1 MARPKN
7 YDKQIESLQKKLD
20 VLNAKYDEAKASVSS
35 IGEER
40 QRILEEISQ
49 IKILQIQQLMDEK
62 GVSVDELREMLEN
75 K

>member
-20 VLNAKYDEAKASVSS
+20 VLNAKYDEAKASLSQ

-40 QRILEEISQ
+40 QELLKQMSE
-49 IKILQIQQLMDEK
+49 IKIMQIQQLMEEK
-62 GVSVDELREMLEN
+62 GVSVDELKEMLEN